1 MDGQSYRSVWR
12 QAAPL
17 AGFVIFANGPC
28 LRARTDER
36 DTKGTHMIRTR
47 IAATT
52 GALALMATP
61 AVALAH
67 GDGHHGGKHHK
78 KPHHHHVKRDRDV
91 TGTASATVQ
100 SFADGALTIAMTSGR
115 TYTADVTDKT
125 VILCFKA
132 KTAKAAG
139 HGGDEGGKGKGH
151 HGDDDATTTAP
162 ASTTVP
168 PTTGPVKSQGARCGT
183 DKLVSGAKVSVAKL
197 SLKGDTAIWKKVIVV
212 S

>member
-1 MDGQSYRSVWR
+1 
-12 QAAPL
+12 
-17 AGFVIFANGPC
+17 
-28 LRARTDER
+28 
-36 DTKGTHMIRTR
+36 MIRTR
-47 IAATT
+47 IAATA
-52 GALALMATP
+52 GALALMAAP
-61 AVALAH
+61 AVAVAH

-78 KPHHHHVKRDRDV
+78 KHHHVKRDRDV

-100 SFADGALTIAMTSGR
+100 SFADGALTIALANGR
-115 TYTADVTDKT
+115 TYVADVTDKT
-125 VILCFKA
+125 VILCFTA

-139 HGGDEGGKGKGH
+139 HGGDDNGGGKGKGH
-151 HGDDDATTTAP
+151 HRDGDDDASTTAP